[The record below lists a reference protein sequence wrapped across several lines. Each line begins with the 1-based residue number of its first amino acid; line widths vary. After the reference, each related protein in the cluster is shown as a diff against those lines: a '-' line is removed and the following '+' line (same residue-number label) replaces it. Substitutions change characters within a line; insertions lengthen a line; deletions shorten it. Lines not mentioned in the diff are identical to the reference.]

1 MFARVATFENRDV
14 TRAEELVE
22 LVRSRAAPGDNIP
35 DAVRHV
41 MLLDPRDR
49 SALGVTFFDSE
60 EALRAAEPAFE
71 KLGAEIPETA
81 RGRRTSVSVYEVAID
96 DVNGATGTARVASL
110 RCAPERLADA
120 LHSMREQAQVEE
132 DELQGWSGLVALV
145 DRRTGQT
152 KTITFWESDDAL
164 RRSEVRET
172 QLRCRVVAA
181 GEGSIARVQ
190 AYDVAVNDVP
200 VAV

>member
-14 TRAEELVE
+14 TRVDELVE
-22 LVRSRAAPGDNIP
+22 LVRSRAVPGDEIP
-35 DAVRHV
+35 DAIRHV

-60 EALRAAEPAFE
+60 DALRAAEPAFE
-71 KLGAEIPETA
+71 KLGTEIPETA

-96 DVNGATGTARVASL
+96 GVNGAAGTARVASL
-110 RCAPERLADA
+110 HCAPERLADA
-120 LHSMREQAQVEE
+120 LHSIREQAHVEE
-132 DELQGWSGLVALV
+132 DELHGWSGLVALV
-145 DRRTGQT
+145 DRKTGVT

-164 RRSEVRET
+164 RRSEIRET

-181 GEGSIARVQ
+181 GGGSIAGVR

>member
-1 MFARVATFENRDV
+1 MLARVATFENRDV
-14 TRAEELVE
+14 TRVDELVE
-22 LVRSRAAPGDNIP
+22 LVRSRAAPGDEIP

-49 SALGVTFFDSE
+49 SALGVTFFESE
-60 EALRAAEPAFE
+60 DALRDAEPAFE
-71 KLGAEIPETA
+71 KLGAKIPESA

-110 RCAPERLADA
+110 RCAPERVADA
-120 LHSMREQAQVEE
+120 LHSIREQAHVEE
-132 DELQGWSGLVALV
+132 DELHGWSGLVALV
-145 DRRTGQT
+145 DRKTGLT
-152 KTITFWESDDAL
+152 TTITFWESDDAL
-164 RRSEVRET
+164 RRSEIRET

-181 GEGSIARVQ
+181 GGGSIASVH

-200 VAV
+200 VGV

>member
-14 TRAEELVE
+14 TRVDELVE
-22 LVRSRAAPGDNIP
+22 LVRSRAVPGEIP

-60 EALRAAEPAFE
+60 DALRAAEPAFDR
-71 KLGAEIPETA
+71 LGAEIPETA
-81 RGRRTSVSVYEVAID
+81 RGRRTSVSVYEVAIE

-110 RCAPERLADA
+110 HCAPERVSDA
-120 LHSMREQAQVEE
+120 LHSIREQAIAEG
-132 DELQGWSGLVALV
+132 DELDGWGGIVALV
-145 DRRTGQT
+145 DRTTGFT

-164 RRSEVRET
+164 RRSEIRET

-181 GEGSIARVQ
+181 GDGSIARVQ

-200 VAV
+200 VTV

>member
-1 MFARVATFENRDV
+1 MLARVATFENRDV
-14 TRAEELVE
+14 TRVDELVE
-22 LVRSRAAPGDNIP
+22 LVRSRAAPGDEIP

-49 SALGVTFFDSE
+49 SALGVTFFESE
-60 EALRAAEPAFE
+60 DALRDAEPAFE
-71 KLGAEIPETA
+71 KLGAEIPESA

-110 RCAPERLADA
+110 RCAPERVADA
-120 LHSMREQAQVEE
+120 LHSIREQAHVEE
-132 DELQGWSGLVALV
+132 DELHGWSGLVALV
-145 DRRTGQT
+145 DRKTGLT
-152 KTITFWESDDAL
+152 TTITFWESDDAL
-164 RRSEVRET
+164 RRSEIRET

-181 GEGSIARVQ
+181 GGGSIASVH

-200 VAV
+200 VGV

>member
-1 MFARVATFENRDV
+1 MLARVATFENRDV
-14 TRAEELVE
+14 TRVDELVE
-22 LVRSRAAPGDNIP
+22 LVRSRAAPGDEIP

-60 EALRAAEPAFE
+60 DALRDAEPAFE
-71 KLGAEIPETA
+71 KLGAEIPESA

-110 RCAPERLADA
+110 RCAPERVADA
-120 LHSMREQAQVEE
+120 LHSIREQAHVEE
-132 DELQGWSGLVALV
+132 DELHGWSGLVALV
-145 DRRTGQT
+145 DRKTGLT
-152 KTITFWESDDAL
+152 TTITFWESDDAL
-164 RRSEVRET
+164 RRSEIRET

-181 GEGSIARVQ
+181 GGGSIASVH

-200 VAV
+200 VGV

>member
-14 TRAEELVE
+14 TRVDELVE
-22 LVRSRAAPGDNIP
+22 LVRTRAVPGEIP
-35 DAVRHV
+35 EAVRHV

-60 EALRAAEPAFE
+60 DALRAAEPAFE

-96 DVNGATGTARVASL
+96 DMNGATGTARVASL
-110 RCAPERLADA
+110 RCTPDRLADA
-120 LHSMREQAQVEE
+120 LHSIHEQAVAEG
-132 DELQGWSGLVALV
+132 DELEGWSGIVALV
-145 DRRTGQT
+145 DRSSGLT
-152 KTITFWESDDAL
+152 KTITFWGSDDAL
-164 RRSEVRET
+164 RRSEIRET

-181 GEGSIARVQ
+181 GEGAIAGVQ
-190 AYDVAVNDVP
+190 AYDVAVNDAP
-200 VAV
+200 VAA